1 MINAPSLFIAHKN
14 AILMQNVLQLDA
26 AHLVIA
32 VPRMYVMEGKQM
44 EIFAIKTQNVL
55 IISVTLEPMIQ
66 DIVIL
71 QSI

>member
-1 MINAPSLFIAHKN
+1 VINAQSLYIAHKN

-44 EIFAIKTQNVL
+44 EIFATKT
-55 IISVTLEPMIQ
+55 
-66 DIVIL
+66 
-71 QSI
+71 